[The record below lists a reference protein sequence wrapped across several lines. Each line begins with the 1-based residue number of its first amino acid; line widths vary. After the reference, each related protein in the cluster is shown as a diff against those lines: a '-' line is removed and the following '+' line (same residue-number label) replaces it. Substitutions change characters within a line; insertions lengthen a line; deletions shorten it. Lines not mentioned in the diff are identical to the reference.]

1 LVLCLARR
9 RAASE
14 ARHEAPSVGTVFRD
28 LGGDEP
34 FGALDAITRT
44 RIRHDI
50 DMLWMKTRKT
60 GLFMTPSIEET
71 IGLSDRVLVMLGGPG
86 RIIEE
91 IKIDLP
97 RPVHLRDHPE
107 FADYANR
114 TYGIFDRIGVY
125 NFGARRAS
133 MRLCSCHTRRR
144 TRVRSACTSKLT

>member
-1 LVLCLARR
+1 MVLCLARR

-91 IKIDLP
+91 IRVDIPDRDNPMKRRQTTVIGAYVVKLMNLLQIDQ
-97 RPVHLRDHPE
+97 
-107 FADYANR
+107 AA
-114 TYGIFDRIGVY
+114 
-125 NFGARRAS
+125 A
-133 MRLCSCHTRRR
+133 
-144 TRVRSACTSKLT
+144 